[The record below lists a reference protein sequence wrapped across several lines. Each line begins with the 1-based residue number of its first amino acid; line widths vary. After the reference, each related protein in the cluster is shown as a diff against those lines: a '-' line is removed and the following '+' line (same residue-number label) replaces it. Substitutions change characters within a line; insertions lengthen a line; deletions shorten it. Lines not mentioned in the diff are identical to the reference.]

1 MGKIDPPP
9 LTNETIQQR
18 LITGASS
25 KGGARGSLTRCATK
39 YGILS
44 ARIRSGGASEEDIQS
59 LRDELKREVKLFQVE
74 MHKWFTMI
82 QSAEKELKDIT
93 AKEEAIAKEVEEKQ
107 QEIQELRAQA
117 VQVARTRKCWQE
129 YETLAKLARQRSPR
143 RVLQA
148 KMEKANADV
157 EKTKKQLYKISS
169 ESKIREK
176 QFHLLIQCMLDLK
189 RSLGESIEIPP
200 QKKEETEKEEE
211 DDEKEEEVEKEQSVA
226 KDDDGDAQPM
236 ETEED
241 EDDLYG
247 GL

>member
-1 MGKIDPPP
+1 
-9 LTNETIQQR
+9 
-18 LITGASS
+18 
-25 KGGARGSLTRCATK
+25 
-39 YGILS
+39 
-44 ARIRSGGASEEDIQS
+44 
-59 LRDELKREVKLFQVE
+59 
-74 MHKWFTMI
+74 MI
-82 QSAEKELKDIT
+82 QSAEKELKDVT
-93 AKEEAIAKEVEEKQ
+93 DKEEAIAKEVEAKQ
-107 QEIQELRAQA
+107 QEIQDLRAQA

-143 RVLQA
+143 RILQA

-157 EKTKKQLYKISS
+157 ENTKKQLYKISA

-200 QKKEETEKEEE
+200 QKKEETEKEDE
-211 DDEKEEEVEKEQSVA
+211 DDEKEEEIGKEQAVA
-226 KDDDGDAQPM
+226 KDDDDGGGAQPM

-241 EDDLYG
+241 VDDLYG